1 MTGGYKEIGLI
12 LTIIAI
18 CCLSLALMRSLQ
30 QRHRVSDT
38 QSPPSWTPLYTP
50 WSQNNSVK
58 EPKGSEFAATAVN
71 ARRMRAKEI
80 QATDN
85 TEFILD
91 LFAYRCKACSK
102 MYVSWVDAFECHKGS
117 SV

>member
-1 MTGGYKEIGLI
+1 MIDGYKEIGLI

-38 QSPPSWTPLYTP
+38 QLPPSWTP
-50 WSQNNSVK
+50 WSQSNTVK
-58 EPKGSEFAATAVN
+58 EPKGSEYTAAAVN

-85 TEFILD
+85 TEFIHD

-102 MYVSWVDAFECHKGS
+102 MYVSWVDAFECHKRS